1 MLKAT
6 VSFFLL
12 APSVSAV
19 LNTCGCTSFANGATP
34 VDAAYCKTPVRTLDG
49 KIEGQVCSPLPALGV
64 CPRIAPKCEQTRV
77 SACLVWEHAHPAW
90 TNPKGSCNFGNL
102 NNCAN
107 QKYFEHDGLLKPCSV
122 QVSKVT
128 GQKFCGVDW
137 PNVVRCKDLV
147 PVGGEPSTESPT
159 PSPTPAVVNPTP
171 LPPTP
176 HPITVNACV
185 AWKRDH
191 PDWTNPK
198 DSCRFANLKVC
209 ANKKFFEANGKIRPC
224 TVKISQRT
232 GNRFCGTDTPNVVQ
246 CDQDVETP
254 CETNAPSSC
263 DVNQL
268 NSLLESSMNS
278 NPKFAAQ
285 VLRMSFH
292 DAGTFSSANGQSG
305 ANGCLLNDPEFI
317 SNAAP
322 ENGGL
327 REPVGKLKAIKDT
340 WESALSN
347 KCVRV
352 SSADMIQYAAL
363 FAVVH
368 TLPGADQ
375 EVHEHKLSQFRW
387 GRQDEANCNVETTKN
402 LPGFQHRGTGLA
414 TADLKGRL
422 EHSGQEIFSK
432 MVVGNGFTARQ
443 AVALIGAHTI
453 GQTRSQFGGGSF
465 AGPWV
470 DNGHE
475 DFSGGPVFD
484 NTFFTHMID
493 EINAPHKGVI
503 PPGLPAPKPFNRSF
517 NDWMQLH
524 SRGAGKPNL
533 QWLDT
538 DLTLAFPHT
547 GNAHPNYFEHSK
559 DFAASN
565 DIFLTEF
572 FAALDVM
579 SLLGVSH
586 PLEVSQQ
593 QQCSRSQVVDA
604 SNLLQVDLPA
614 VEVATADTAEDFL
627 EQQLAVLVASV
638 ANDPSATADTKALFG
653 L

>member
-1 MLKAT
+1 
-6 VSFFLL
+6 
-12 APSVSAV
+12 
-19 LNTCGCTSFANGATP
+19 
-34 VDAAYCKTPVRTLDG
+34 
-49 KIEGQVCSPLPALGV
+49 
-64 CPRIAPKCEQTRV
+64 
-77 SACLVWEHAHPAW
+77 
-90 TNPKGSCNFGNL
+90 
-102 NNCAN
+102 
-107 QKYFEHDGLLKPCSV
+107 
-122 QVSKVT
+122 
-128 GQKFCGVDW
+128 
-137 PNVVRCKDLV
+137 
-147 PVGGEPSTESPT
+147 
-159 PSPTPAVVNPTP
+159 
-171 LPPTP
+171 
-176 HPITVNACV
+176 
-185 AWKRDH
+185 
-191 PDWTNPK
+191 
-198 DSCRFANLKVC
+198 
-209 ANKKFFEANGKIRPC
+209 
-224 TVKISQRT
+224 
-232 GNRFCGTDTPNVVQ
+232 
-246 CDQDVETP
+246 
-254 CETNAPSSC
+254 
-263 DVNQL
+263 
-268 NSLLESSMNS
+268 MNS

-292 DAGTFSSANGQSG
+292 DAGTFSSATGQSG

-475 DFSGGPVFD
+475 DFSGGPV
-484 NTFFTHMID
+484 
-493 EINAPHKGVI
+493 
-503 PPGLPAPKPFNRSF
+503 
-517 NDWMQLH
+517 
-524 SRGAGKPNL
+524 
-533 QWLDT
+533 
-538 DLTLAFPHT
+538 
-547 GNAHPNYFEHSK
+547 
-559 DFAASN
+559 
-565 DIFLTEF
+565 
-572 FAALDVM
+572 
-579 SLLGVSH
+579 
-586 PLEVSQQ
+586 SQQ

-638 ANDPSATADTKALFG
+638 ANDPSATEDTKALFG